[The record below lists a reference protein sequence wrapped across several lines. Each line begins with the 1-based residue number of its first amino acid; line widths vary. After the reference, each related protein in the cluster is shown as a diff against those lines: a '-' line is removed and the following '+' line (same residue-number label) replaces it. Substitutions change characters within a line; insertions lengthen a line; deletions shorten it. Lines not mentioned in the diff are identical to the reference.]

1 MRSIFIFIAIVAF
14 FPVFGQDVKV
24 TLSINPTEVQE
35 NEAFLI
41 TVVTNVNGSV
51 DLHLPSEFEVLGSN
65 RSVTSSSSVMVI
77 INGRVQRKSAD
88 KSVQYS
94 YTCRIAK
101 AGTYTI
107 SDAIFQMNN
116 KLINLD
122 KATIRVT
129 KAPPVTN
136 SIKSNIN
143 KNFFGIIQTS
153 RSKVYVGEPVSVYSK
168 VYSRARITD
177 VTDYKPTKIT
187 GTVHKTD
194 LFKDRQNLQ
203 ARNEQIQGLNF
214 QTVEISDDV
223 IIPQEA
229 GKIICEPFQIKIGYQ
244 GNFFFSDYAT
254 ITSGTEVIRVMPLP
268 GDAPTSFHGAVG
280 KYSVTTSISKTKL
293 KEGDAFTYKITLSGK
308 GNIHLLSAPELT
320 LPDAFEL
327 YGDPKVTD
335 KHTVTHEG
343 GEGTI
348 EYEYIIQANEEGEFT
363 LEPYSF
369 SYFNPS
375 SEKYV
380 EIPISSYKLK
390 VAKGDHSESNESNGT
405 RNDIEFKNEGIKY
418 IVAKS
423 NGSQS
428 DFLWTKF
435 IFWCLVLLPFLVAIP
450 LGLIVKNRT
459 AQKDTILANQQ
470 YKKAGKIASKRLEK
484 ASDLLQSGDKK
495 AFHEEIY
502 TVFTSFLAQK
512 MKCATSEITREKINA
527 KFLEEQT
534 DQVTIDALMNGWN
547 DLEMVKFGLSTSVSS
562 EELLKEISS
571 LIEQIDSQWK

>member
-24 TLSINPTEVQE
+24 TLTINPTEVQE

-41 TVVTNVNGSV
+41 TVETNTNGNL
-51 DLHLPSEFEVLGSN
+51 DLHLSSDFEVLSSN

-88 KSVQYS
+88 RTVQYS

-101 AGTYTI
+101 AGRYTV
-107 SDAIFQMNN
+107 SDATFQTSNE
-116 KLINLD
+116 LINLD
-122 KATIRVT
+122 KANIHVT
-129 KAPPVTN
+129 KAPPVGN
-136 SIKSNIN
+136 SLKSNLN
-143 KNFFGIIQTS
+143 KNFFGIIQAS
-153 RSKVYVGEPVSVYSK
+153 RTKVYVGEPVKIYSK

-177 VTDYKPTKIT
+177 VTDYTPTKIT

-194 LFKDRQNLQ
+194 LLKNRQNLQ
-203 ARNEQIQGLNF
+203 ARNEQIQGINF
-214 QTVEISDDV
+214 QTVEISNDV
-223 IIPQEA
+223 LIPQES
-229 GKIICEPFQIKIGYQ
+229 GKITCEPFQIKIGYQ
-244 GNFFFSDYAT
+244 GNFIFSDYAT
-254 ITSGTEVIRVMPLP
+254 ITSGKEVIRVMPLP
-268 GDAPTSFHGAVG
+268 KNAPVSFQGAVG
-280 KYSVTTSISKTKL
+280 KYSVKTSISKTKL

-308 GNIHLLSAPELT
+308 GNIHLLSTPELT

-327 YGDPKVTD
+327 YGDPKITD
-335 KHTVTHEG
+335 KHIVTSEG

-423 NGSQS
+423 SGSQTN
-428 DFLWTKF
+428 FLWTQF

-484 ASDLLQSGDKK
+484 ASELLQSGDEK
-495 AFHEEIY
+495 AFNEEIY

-512 MKCATSEITREKINA
+512 MKCATSEITREKIKL
-527 KFLEEQT
+527 KFAEEET
-534 DQVTIDALMNGWN
+534 DQTTIDGLMNGWN

-562 EELLKEISS
+562 EELLQEISS
-571 LIEQIDSQWK
+571 LIEQIDLQWK

>member
-1 MRSIFIFIAIVAF
+1 MKSIFIFIAVFSF

-41 TVVTNVNGSV
+41 TVVTNSNGNV
-51 DLHLPSEFEVLGSN
+51 DLHLPNEFEVLSSN

-101 AGTYTI
+101 AGTYSV
-107 SDAIFQMNN
+107 SDATFQMNN
-116 KLINLD
+116 KIINLD
-122 KATIRVT
+122 EATIHVG

-136 SIKSNIN
+136 SLKSNIN
-143 KNFFGIIQTS
+143 KNFFGIIQAS
-153 RSKVYVGEPVSVYSK
+153 RNKVYVGEPITINSK
-168 VYSRARITD
+168 VYSRASIVD
-177 VTDYKPTKIT
+177 ATDYTPTKIT

-194 LFKDRQNLQ
+194 LLKDQHPQLKRE
-203 ARNEQIQGLNF
+203 RIQGVDFLTIELSN
-214 QTVEISDDV
+214 DV

-229 GKIICEPFQIKIGYQ
+229 GKITCESFQIKIGYR
-244 GNFFFSDYAT
+244 GNSIYPEYTT
-254 ITSGTEVIRVMPLP
+254 INSSSEVIRVMPLP
-268 GDAPTSFHGAVG
+268 SNAPSSFHGAVG
-280 KYSVTTSISKTKL
+280 KYSVSTSISKTKL
-293 KEGDAFTYKITLSGK
+293 KEGDAFTFKITLSGK
-308 GNIHLLSAPELT
+308 GNIHLLSIPELV

-335 KHTVTHEG
+335 RHTVTSQG

-348 EYEYIIQANEEGEFT
+348 EYEYIIQAGEEGEYT
-363 LEPYSF
+363 IDPYSF
-369 SYFNPS
+369 SYFDPS
-375 SEKYV
+375 SEQYI
-380 EIPISSYKLK
+380 EIPVSSYKLK
-390 VAKGDHSESNESNGT
+390 VEKGDHSASNDSNGG

-418 IVAKS
+418 IVVKS
-423 NGSQS
+423 SGSQS

-435 IFWCLVLLPFLVAIP
+435 LFWCLVLLPFLGAIP
-450 LGLIVKNRT
+450 LGLIVKNRA

-495 AFHEEIY
+495 AFNEEIY

-512 MKCATSEITREKINA
+512 MKCATSEITREKINL
-527 KFLEEQT
+527 KFVEEQT

-547 DLEMVKFGLSTSVSS
+547 ELELVKYGLSSSVSS
-562 EELLKEISS
+562 EELLQEISS